1 LAAQSGTI
9 ALERRLTMA
18 EPQLFVRSARA
29 RDLAHRL
36 AGREPAEEFYR
47 RTSLQAT
54 LDIDL
59 DSLIRVDGTKKEGP
73 ELGTCGRAIWP

>member
-1 LAAQSGTI
+1 
-9 ALERRLTMA
+9 MA
-18 EPQLFVRSARA
+18 EPLLSVRSARA

-47 RTSLQAT
+47 RISLQAT

-59 DSLIRVDGTKKEGP
+59 DSLIRADRTKNEGK